1 MRNAKSML
9 MAAGFMGVVAAGLSL
24 PADAAGTTKVSGTRF
39 EMTIPDCWA
48 PGYKDLDNLFMIFF
62 KDPKSGAVLEGVY
75 LRGTQPATFTLAD
88 FKKARIDGENK
99 RYEGKGHKVSKE
111 GDVTI
116 AGEKGNYLLTTWK
129 DGGKDFEKHTAQY
142 LKDGNRYLV
151 VLSGEKGKVDKKVF
165 DEAVKTFA
173 LAKP

>member
-1 MRNAKSML
+1 MRTVKTLML
-9 MAAGFMGVVAAGLSL
+9 AAGLVGIAVAGLSL
-24 PADAAGTTKVSGTRF
+24 PADAAGTTKLTGTRF
-39 EMTIPDCWA
+39 EMTIPDGWA

-62 KDPKSGAVLEGVY
+62 KDPKNGAVLEGVY
-75 LRGTQPATFTLAD
+75 LRGAQPATFKLAD
-88 FKKARIDGENK
+88 FKKARIDSESK

-151 VLSGEKGKVDKKVF
+151 VMSGEKGKVDKKVF

>member
-9 MAAGFMGVVAAGLSL
+9 MAAGFMGVVATGLSL

-48 PGYKDLDNLFMIFF
+48 PGYKDLENLFMIFF
-62 KDPKSGAVLEGVY
+62 KDPTSGAVLEGVY
-75 LRGTQPATFTLAD
+75 LRGAQPATFTLAD

>member
-9 MAAGFMGVVAAGLSL
+9 MAAGFMGVVATGLSL

-48 PGYKDLDNLFMIFF
+48 PGYKDLENLFMIFF
-62 KDPKSGAVLEGVY
+62 KDPNSGAVLEGVY
-75 LRGTQPATFTLAD
+75 LRGAQPSTFTLAD

-151 VLSGEKGKVDKKVF
+151 VMSGEKGKVDKKVF